1 MIPGRFQEPKDQRLV
16 PLFSIRLLTVP
27 TNQRVPTSLRQAVA
41 ADLTQRSPPG
51 PCLALLASQD
61 KVQRLLQTL
70 QTCRNTCLRPL
81 LLPCRPNPTAP
92 TRTLPGIDGLSE
104 QGSEAVAGPAD
115 LPEHVIVAML
125 KRENLLTRAKL
136 NALFYDHI
144 TGERQLRKLKTEL
157 RQVGSQGLVSWGG
170 GGVLG

>member
-1 MIPGRFQEPKDQRLV
+1 M
-16 PLFSIRLLTVP
+16 SYTY
-27 TNQRVPTSLRQAVA
+27 
-41 ADLTQRSPPG
+41 
-51 PCLALLASQD
+51 
-61 KVQRLLQTL
+61 
-70 QTCRNTCLRPL
+70 

-92 TRTLPGIDGLSE
+92 TPRTLPGIDGASE
-104 QGSEAVAGPAD
+104 QGSETGTGPAD

-157 RQVGSQGLVSWGG
+157 RQVGS
-170 GGVLG
+170 LG